1 MSEKKFL
8 RLSASFSSCCPV
20 PDLTPNQVNLV
31 PRQRPAMPLTNR
43 GVSLFLVCV
52 QESQGENNCLFPKRS
67 LLMST
72 RQDSGVSCPLGS
84 SRMAEL
90 CLGDQELRLFCH
102 STPQP
107 GSVQLGQFC
116 LTAET
121 RLSAWKFTLCELGHW
136 QLNLWVLNSSCS
148 EQRSRLFN
156 LSGFK
161 KSEVFKLLEHI
172 VLPMPAVSG

>member
-1 MSEKKFL
+1 M
-8 RLSASFSSCCPV
+8 
-20 PDLTPNQVNLV
+20 
-31 PRQRPAMPLTNR
+31 
-43 GVSLFLVCV
+43 
-52 QESQGENNCLFPKRS
+52 KRS
-67 LLMST
+67 SYASQLHFPPAVLFQISLLTRST
-72 RQDSGVSCPLGS
+72 YCQGNGLLCHSPTEEYPFSLCVYKKVRVKTTACFQSDPCLCPQGRTQGS
-84 SRMAEL
+84 RALWGPAGWQSFVWETR
-90 CLGDQELRLFCH
+90 GLRLFCH